1 MNSYELAQQ
10 NFSHI
15 TDELMQSRENYIR
28 FLEFDSR
35 MYSHSFSDSV
45 LVYRQNPNASRVA
58 ELRDWNAVGRYVRKG
73 EHSIVSFADSGSK
86 CKYLFDVSQTQGK
99 SEPSQWRIDA
109 DIAERIKEKLDKAFS
124 LDTAN
129 LDETIAKITAD
140 SIKNSYQMGYFPKF
154 YHELPTEQKREFN
167 RSLLSASRFVTAT
180 RCMQNGETELERTL
194 DLNALSFLKNRDDF
208 ILYASIVHNT
218 AQNTLKLVED
228 KVLEAVKDRAREEDL
243 VSSLD
248 FGIGD
253 TFEINSTIYAVENI
267 NAHTSVVTLRDIAA
281 DEDSTLDMSVS
292 ELNSFVGQEQKE
304 EHKID
309 TAIDNIIGT
318 EEDIPIIANEPV
330 TVSEDIPVLDDE
342 RIINA
347 VLASDD
353 LRYERKSDIT
363 DFFGYT
369 SDMEERTEYI
379 SSIYRDNGEIEIN
392 GTVYGIE
399 KTDTGLNI
407 YEGTSDN
414 RTRQS
419 GMSFEAVSAM
429 LDEMLVTQDIS
440 FDEPETSFEDID
452 FTELSVPDRRIQCE
466 TPEEAEQLFNA
477 LRADGY
483 TWIDGEELERTDW
496 NYGEENTYYSLNEE
510 GKTLEA
516 GNITSLTPEQIREY
530 NIEKFSD
537 ISSEFIV
544 GTDIAQVDEHKY
556 DLAYTPRPDRINVFD
571 LNSESREPI
580 AFITPNRYVSYQAVV
595 PDSVKRSI
603 TDYAQKM
610 PPMFVFPEIRKPLQ
624 GEPMVTI
631 PFSEI
636 GYFPKNVSMPFSQ
649 ANEVFDAAETH
660 YIDSRNNTVT
670 ADDYMGYAKTD
681 FVIEGK
687 INGEDFTYRGRFD
700 IGDGQETLSNHIRE
714 EYEYTLQ
721 MYRENP
727 TDDPATLA
735 DREKVINE
743 YERITSYLKS
753 YEVYSPDP
761 MEQAMNAINDFCV
774 SEYSSEADFSDM
786 SNVNIAYTTIVEI
799 DNKPLADELELQVSV
814 DLENYAINSYVDG
827 DLIHSETYDSIEA
840 MLPALNNLDFNELTS
855 TIDYEEEIQ
864 SMLADKQAERAID
877 INEALADPI
886 GSPEEKA
893 ELQRELDSLTGAE
906 QNFIPTRLFT
916 IQQNDT
922 IQYFTTDK
930 TADELLSIAANSD
943 SPFIELGREGNAI
956 SESDYAELEQ
966 ADTFG
971 FSVDIDLNERTA
983 GIYSVNF
990 GMGGVSELNR
1000 DESNSR
1006 IIHRSLSEYVKDKDT
1021 PDRTA
1026 YTGLGAER
1034 IDVSAEY
1041 AASMWE
1047 NGFEVYVDGEAV
1059 EPHTP
1064 DSSMEL
1070 FRQDRA
1076 FSAQFGDVK
1085 KQQMI
1090 DFISNEIEELDM
1102 TMPEDKYVYVRD
1114 FIDEE
1119 EDDPFDWGDGQN
1131 VYLNITRALIERKF
1145 DFIDDYLTSVKN
1157 DYDSIRAERV
1167 QDVLFEYKHYSP
1179 PSVEYTTVIDIPEY
1193 NFYVDLKNIDEL
1205 YLKND
1210 YSYYEGG
1217 IDSDGH
1223 ERKDNFSRQ
1232 TESLTITL
1240 DPLGTAVVERYDSKS
1255 EYNIVQTEYD
1265 LSDEVDVSELRDKVS
1280 NFIESS
1286 DELSITSKKE
1296 EVSTDIQIHEQRELT
1311 NREKYFLEKDLAPDL
1326 VDQCLAYDEVED
1338 LSYVLF
1344 DNDLRPQH
1352 STGTFGN
1359 GLSGEFAVELRER
1372 MRNGEDI
1379 SAELGKAILGKVTN
1393 SRFHPTV
1400 SRWVTE
1406 DVKLRHDLDT
1416 VTVIYGDLQHDVP
1429 YSSVG
1434 AEVIRRA
1441 REEHLDIEVY
1451 RATEDG
1457 ILPDTRFTKLDDEKR
1472 MFFDLHQYVPQPET
1486 SPWGEIDRIHEINN
1500 GIFDVSTPS
1509 HGGIMIK
1516 NDIAAK
1522 ILTKEARDIAFKEDG
1537 FTCFEEDCAAAVA
1550 FRELIDKDMFRNID
1564 DYFRTNYDTPWEKKR
1579 ESFNDSIDRTLRS
1592 YYPDYWTKRAETIIG
1607 AVSEEKQAELSGQ
1620 MMFGQEKAYSPIT
1633 KEMYHPDT
1641 ADMKW
1646 LKIKGE
1652 DVPALRMDIDVSDE
1666 LFERLAE
1673 NGLVKNKYSL
1683 DRVMVDVVGD
1693 NWKAICIPDSYGN
1706 VANNIPADTV
1716 LTFEEMQTYNEVT
1729 SEVIDRSRNS
1739 RDIEQD
1745 NGQMVMGFEP
1755 VPQNIEDS
1763 FDTLEVHAVSETMY
1777 EGVWAFLD
1785 DNNSV
1790 YIGKPQNIL
1799 NGTYDNSDNSL
1810 VKLSDN
1816 EKIYDFLTVGENGFE
1831 QSQQQ
1836 MLDLRRMSIEDYRE
1850 ITHLQETVLSSY
1862 EQKYDLKFAME
1873 RFKAVSDETVMVHH
1887 DKGKAQNYR
1896 TNALDMATGGQVG
1909 RFLAN
1914 VKAIETLR
1922 TLEKENRYATQEEQ
1936 AVLAK
1941 YSGWGGLSQAFDS
1954 RNAAWGGRYNQLKE
1968 LLTDSE
1974 YREARASITSAFY
1987 TPESVKNAV
1996 YQGLAQL
2003 GFSGG
2008 EVLEPSC
2015 GIGGFIG
2022 AMPESMADHSKIHG
2036 VELDSISGRIAKK
2049 LYPQSDIQV
2058 KGFEKTTFADNSFD
2072 VVIGNIPFGDF
2083 SVNDKD
2089 YNKHNFSIHDYFA
2102 AKTIDKVKPNGVVA
2116 IVTSKFT
2123 MDKQDERLRKYLAER
2138 ATLLG
2143 AVRLPAGTFSG
2154 ADNVTTDI
2162 LFLQKKERPSVDD
2175 PSWVH
2180 MSQTADGIPCNKYFT
2195 EHPEMILGKMEFDKR
2210 MQGKYGEDSKIT
2222 VCSPLYDDDPI
2233 RFENDLNRAVAN
2245 IKGTIDTQRTVST
2258 PAARTADILPAD
2270 PDVRNFTHTMVNGQL
2285 YFRKNDEM
2293 IRVSETGK
2301 RLERMIGLHE
2311 IREAVFN
2318 VINAQI
2324 EDCSDK
2330 ELKALQDKLN
2340 SVYDRFVKK
2349 NGNVND
2355 KANRNVFGSDDDYNT
2370 LCALEVAD
2378 KNTGKLVKAD
2388 IFSKRTILAVQEI
2401 THVETAE
2408 EALHMSIEQKGKVDI
2423 GYMAELCDKKEEDII
2438 SELGDS
2444 IYKDPAKAD
2453 ESIPFS
2459 GYVEKSEY
2467 LSGNV
2472 RERLDLARIY
2482 AKSDP
2487 DYERNVKALEE
2498 AIPPTIEAPDITA
2511 SIGVSW
2517 VDVEDYSKFF
2527 KEEMNGNMNY
2537 HTMRRDISGEYH
2549 VEHARNGD
2557 FDSRMKYGTERMN
2570 SYQIF
2575 ENLLNHRDITV
2586 KDYNEDKK
2594 PIPNLKETEKAR
2606 QKAEEMKRAF
2616 SAWLFKDFDR
2626 RQKYV
2631 ERYNRLFN
2639 SIVGRT
2645 YDGSRQTFPN
2655 MNPNIKLRAH
2665 QLDAVMR
2672 GKLGGNTLLAHCV
2685 GAGKS
2690 FEMDTIVMEK
2700 KRLGLISKACVVV
2713 PKHLTMQTA
2722 LEWQRLYPTAKL
2734 LVATPKDFEKNKR
2747 QEFLAKCVTGEYDAV
2762 IMSYE
2767 QFGKIGMSLE
2777 YQENFIQK
2785 QINQLENAL
2794 EDARDKGNSISV
2806 SDIERQK
2813 KRLKTRLEKLNEK
2826 PRDESLTFEQM
2837 GFDYLVVDEAHNYK
2851 NCLVISKMSNVSGVQ
2866 TTGAAKSE
2874 DMLMK
2879 GQYMTE
2885 RYGDSTQLW
2894 ATGTPIS
2901 NSMVELYSMTRYLRP
2916 DLLQKAGLQNFD
2928 DWAGNFG
2935 NVVTQLEMKPAGD
2948 GFRMKKRF
2956 AEFVNLP
2963 ELMQMYKE
2971 FADIRMG
2978 DTVSIPNIPT
2988 MKGGKVQ
2995 IVKSPIDELQ
3005 KEYMKVLAQRSE
3017 RIHSGG
3023 VDSKEDNML
3032 KVTHEARL
3040 LGLDGRTIN
3049 PDWKPDPDCKVM
3061 KLCDNLENIYKETDK
3076 DKGVQI
3082 VFCDIAIH
3090 DTNGRFSVYKA
3101 IKDELESRGIPRD
3114 EVCFA
3119 GDAKND
3125 AERTK
3130 MFEQLRK
3137 GEKRVIIAS
3146 TSKLGTGANIQDRI
3160 AAIHHLDIP
3169 WKPSDL
3175 EQQNGRGLR
3184 QGNMYK
3190 EVGIYQYVTENTFDA
3205 YMLGIITAKA
3215 KFISQ
3220 VMTSKNVSR
3229 TCKDV
3234 DEMVLNYAEMQ
3245 AIASGNPLLAKK
3257 VQLEYD
3263 VATLRMLNNEHTKK
3277 LFELDD
3283 MVKRTLPNSIAKKTE
3298 LLAKAQDDLNRYK
3311 GNKPENSE
3319 DFSIKL
3325 NGTEFTE
3332 RKEAAQELEKLIN
3345 RCIAN
3350 NGSLSVGE
3358 YSGFKLSIEKNPN
3371 YGTMGY
3377 IDGDVPCYLKMQGEL
3392 TYECPLKINNGTGNI
3407 TRIENLPEN
3416 TIAKRTADI
3425 AESLQTDKNNLE
3437 SAKAELDK
3445 PFSQADELKAKE
3457 QELAEV
3463 NAELG
3468 TDKSDDVIS
3477 VGGESDD
3484 KSEEQDIGD
3493 DEEIDKADKRDDT
3506 MAIKGYDISHLQKKA
3521 QSQDIPSQNA
3531 PEPPKAKKHDPKL

>member
-1 MNSYELAQQ
+1 MNEVAKRMIGRDYKDIPQPVIKTFDERTVRLMQIEFEAKGVPYTGMINGNESKMVVSASNLSEIDRIIADINIGDRLKERLGENYKIGIAPDSRRRVTNTVTGEEELFDSFSAANYAYELREVEKANQEETKEQDEELFINESFRSYIDAMQESISQSDWNEAKNACDNINDLIDRALGIDKEDTSVSPVEETINRLSLEELTRAINTQENRILALAENRDFDGMRAAIELRDSLKKNYDERKSAEQSEVLTVDDVQTLRSIEPKRKSVQNMLDTEVAQVPRFEKQQAEKMGSKSAFEMRKEGGNDWRNDESHTVKIVKLQKHIIPENLTDVRRDRSIHRGSFINADTGVNIAFSKRSIDESVAKALQEDKRGMSVEGRITALYNMQDLIENAVCFDTKLSEVGGKRSDNTIFMHQFYAPMQLDDAFYLAKLAVEEAYFTDMQGNIDTNNRVYSVLDMKITPVEANRIFSPTSAVENDNADTSTSVTTISIPQLYELVKTYDKNFFENPLAFGRTEREEEITLHAAAEDAIHTYQ
-10 NFSHI
+10 N
-15 TDELMQSRENYIR
+15 ELSNNKDQSRELTRSTNRNGDTVIGNKEFRYI
-28 FLEFDSR
+28 
-35 MYSHSFSDSV
+35 
-45 LVYRQNPNASRVA
+45 
-58 ELRDWNAVGRYVRKG
+58 
-73 EHSIVSFADSGSK
+73 ADKKYISG
-86 CKYLFDVSQTQGK
+86 LDHATAN
-99 SEPSQWRIDA
+99 IL
-109 DIAERIKEKLDKAFS
+109 IEKLNEIG
-124 LDTAN
+124 LD
-129 LDETIAKITAD
+129 LSSSFRAD
-140 SIKNSYQMGYFPKF
+140 G
-154 YHELPTEQKREFN
+154 
-167 RSLLSASRFVTAT
+167 TAT
-180 RCMQNGETELERTL
+180 
-194 DLNALSFLKNRDDF
+194 
-208 ILYASIVHNT
+208 
-218 AQNTLKLVED
+218 
-228 KVLEAVKDRAREEDL
+228 
-243 VSSLD
+243 
-248 FGIGD
+248 
-253 TFEINSTIYAVENI
+253 
-267 NAHTSVVTLRDIAA
+267 
-281 DEDSTLDMSVS
+281 
-292 ELNSFVGQEQKE
+292 
-304 EHKID
+304 
-309 TAIDNIIGT
+309 
-318 EEDIPIIANEPV
+318 V
-330 TVSEDIPVLDDE
+330 TVSGDENKAKAQDIIDGLNTLEKDFEQLSDASNRLNE
-342 RIINA
+342 ISD
-347 VLASDD
+347 ASDKKGITID
-353 LRYERKSDIT
+353 GKDGTWSVINTMTYGGKELSLLENDEQGEDVPYIILDGDNNVLSDK
-363 DFFGYT
+363 
-369 SDMEERTEYI
+369 
-379 SSIYRDNGEIEIN
+379 
-392 GTVYGIE
+392 VY
-399 KTDTGLNI
+399 
-407 YEGTSDN
+407 
-414 RTRQS
+414 
-419 GMSFEAVSAM
+419 
-429 LDEMLVTQDIS
+429 
-440 FDEPETSFEDID
+440 SFED
-452 FTELSVPDRRIQCE
+452 FTSVYTESEVALGLVSGKGITLTVAEFDNGSDIETAVFDDHLSIEDIERTQEYQDYAEKSEFEDITVRAEQYLIGFSELSAL
-466 TPEEAEQLFNA
+466 TEEQAEYI
-477 LRADGY
+477 RANLAAVKNDA
-483 TWIDGEELERTDW
+483 
-496 NYGEENTYYSLNEE
+496 SLWDS
-510 GKTLEA
+510 KTATL
-516 GNITSLTPEQIREY
+516 N
-530 NIEKFSD
+530 KFK
-537 ISSEFIV
+537 
-544 GTDIAQVDEHKY
+544 DIA
-556 DLAYTPRPDRINVFD
+556 DR
-571 LNSESREPI
+571 
-580 AFITPNRYVSYQAVV
+580 
-595 PDSVKRSI
+595 
-603 TDYAQKM
+603 
-610 PPMFVFPEIRKPLQ
+610 
-624 GEPMVTI
+624 
-631 PFSEI
+631 
-636 GYFPKNVSMPFSQ
+636 
-649 ANEVFDAAETH
+649 
-660 YIDSRNNTVT
+660 
-670 ADDYMGYAKTD
+670 
-681 FVIEGK
+681 
-687 INGEDFTYRGRFD
+687 
-700 IGDGQETLSNHIRE
+700 
-714 EYEYTLQ
+714 
-721 MYRENP
+721 
-727 TDDPATLA
+727 
-735 DREKVINE
+735 
-743 YERITSYLKS
+743 
-753 YEVYSPDP
+753 
-761 MEQAMNAINDFCV
+761 
-774 SEYSSEADFSDM
+774 
-786 SNVNIAYTTIVEI
+786 
-799 DNKPLADELELQVSV
+799 
-814 DLENYAINSYVDG
+814 
-827 DLIHSETYDSIEA
+827 
-840 MLPALNNLDFNELTS
+840 
-855 TIDYEEEIQ
+855 
-864 SMLADKQAERAID
+864 QAERAID
-877 INEALADPI
+877 INEALADSV

-893 ELQRELDSLTGAE
+893 ELQREFDSLTGAE

-916 IQQNDT
+916 VEQNDT
-922 IQYFTTDK
+922 VQYFTTDK
-930 TADELLSIAANSD
+930 TADELLTIAANSD
-943 SPFIELGREGNAI
+943 SRTRHVSI
-956 SESDYAELEQ
+956 SDYIQ
-966 ADTFG
+966 KQ
-971 FSVDIDLNERTA
+971 DIP
-983 GIYSVNF
+983 
-990 GMGGVSELNR
+990 
-1000 DESNSR
+1000 
-1006 IIHRSLSEYVKDKDT
+1006 DK
-1021 PDRTA
+1021 TA

-1070 FRQDRA
+1070 FRTDRA

-1131 VYLNITRALIERKF
+1131 VYLNITRALIEHKF

-1157 DYDSIRAERV
+1157 DYDSIRAERA

-1223 ERKDNFSRQ
+1223 ERKDNYSRQ

-1265 LSDEVDVSELRDKVS
+1265 LSDKVDVSELRDKVS

-1393 SRFHPTV
+1393 SRFHPTE

-1434 AEVIRRA
+1434 AEVIKRA
-1441 REEHLDIEVY
+1441 REEYLDIEVY

-1457 ILPDTRFTKLDDEKR
+1457 ILPDTKFTKLDDEKR

-1522 ILTKEARDIAFKEDG
+1522 ILTKEARDIAFNEDG

-1550 FRELIDKDMFRNID
+1550 FRELIDKDLFRNID

-1579 ESFNDSIDRTLRS
+1579 ESFNDSLDRTLRS

-1673 NGLVKNKYSL
+1673 NGLVKDKYSL

-1745 NGQMVMGFEP
+1745 NGQMVMGFDP

-1873 RFKAVSDETVMVHH
+1873 RFKAVSDETVMVQH

-1922 TLEKENRYATQEEQ
+1922 TLEKEDRYATQEEQ

-1987 TPESVKNAV
+1987 TPESVKNAI

-2049 LYPQSDIQV
+2049 LYPESDIQV

-2072 VVIGNIPFGDF
+2072 VVVGNIPFGDF

-2180 MSQTADGIPCNKYFT
+2180 MSQTTDGIPCNKYFT

-2245 IKGTIDTQRTVST
+2245 IKGTIDTQRTIST
-2258 PAARTADILPAD
+2258 PSARTADILPAD

-2517 VDVEDYSKFF
+2517 VDVEDYSTFF

-2537 HTMRRDISGEYH
+2537 HTMRRDLSGEYH

-2655 MNPNIKLRAH
+2655 RNPNIKLRAH

-2785 QINQLENAL
+2785 QIDQLENAL
-2794 EDARDKGNSISV
+2794 EDVRDKGNSISV

-3101 IKDELESRGIPRD
+3101 IKDELENRGIPRD

-3350 NGSLSVGE
+3350 SGSLSVGE

-3484 KSEEQDIGD
+3484 KSEEQNVGD